1 MYQQNGIRSYRKTNV
16 VTADPGKL
24 VIMCYEG
31 AIDNLI
37 IAKQKM
43 AAKEYEGKSHAV
55 KKAQDIIDELL
66 YSLDFEKG
74 GIMAKNLESLYNYMT
89 RRIIHADLNR
99 DMAAFDEVVGM
110 LRELL
115 SAWEQAVAAP
125 DKNVQPEKTAY
136 GENQRLRAANI

>member
-16 VTADPGKL
+16 ITSDPGKL

-31 AIDNLI
+31 AIDNLL
-37 IAKQKM
+37 IAKQKT
-43 AAKEYEGKSHAV
+43 AAKEYEDKSHAV

-74 GIMAKNLESLYNYMT
+74 GLTAKNLESLYNYMI
-89 RRIIHADLNR
+89 RRIIHADINK
-99 DMAAFDEVVGM
+99 DIAAFEEVVEM

-115 SAWEQAVAAP
+115 SAWKEAVATP

-136 GENQRLRAANI
+136 GEDQRLRAANI

>member
-1 MYQQNGIRSYRKTNV
+1 MYLKNGIQSYRKTNV
-16 VTADPGKL
+16 ITADPGKL

-43 AAKEYEGKSHAV
+43 AAKEYEAKA
-55 KKAQDIIDELL
+55 KALIKAQDIIDELL

-74 GIMAKNLESLYNYMT
+74 GTVAENLESLYNYMT
-89 RRIIHADLNR
+89 RRIVQADVNK
-99 DMAAFDEVVGM
+99 DMAAFDEVIGI

-115 SAWEQAVAAP
+115 SAWEQAIAVPA
-125 DKNVQPEKTAY
+125 KNVESEKTAY
-136 GENQRLRAANI
+136 AEDPKLRAANI